1 MTPITSNKVTKA
13 KDLLKEVN
21 PETGKFTL
29 EELKEKFLEK
39 EDPTE
44 YFFAVDIL
52 GSWDTWK
59 ELRSFKLVRTEI
71 EKWRDEL
78 EVKLRAKSFM
88 ALLEEARNKNSR
100 NSYDA
105 NKMIVKE
112 GWKLPEA
119 SMGRGRP
126 SKEDIK
132 RELAKQAAL
141 EKEILDNAKRAG
153 VVVEIDQM
161 KKVANG

>member
-1 MTPITSNKVTKA
+1 MAPKA

-21 PETGKFTL
+21 PDSGLFTL

-44 YFFAVDIL
+44 YFFAKEVI

-59 ELRSFKLVRTEI
+59 ELRSFRLVRAEI
-71 EKWRDEL
+71 EKWREEL
-78 EVKLRAKSFM
+78 EVRLRAKAFIK
-88 ALLEEARNKNSR
+88 LLQEANSNSR
-100 NSYDA
+100 NAYDA
-105 NKMIVKE
+105 NKMIVRE
-112 GWKLPEA
+112 GWKLPETSA
-119 SMGRGRP
+119 GKGRP
-126 SKEDIK
+126 SKEEVK
-132 RELAKQAAL
+132 RELEKQARL

-153 VVVEIDQM
+153 VVVEIDKM

>member
-1 MTPITSNKVTKA
+1 MKEKVQN
-13 KDLLKEVN
+13 LLKEVN
-21 PETGKFTL
+21 PDSGKFTL

-52 GSWDTWK
+52 GSWETWK

-88 ALLEEARNKNSR
+88 ALLEEARDKTSR

-132 RELAKQAAL
+132 RELEKQARL
-141 EKEILDNAKRAG
+141 EKEIMENAKRAG
-153 VVVEIDQM
+153 VVVEM
-161 KKVANG
+161 SKAVNS